1 MVVHLLMD
9 IKKGVSG
16 LILAAMV
23 LGFSVSASSGN
34 PVYAGKTGNETN
46 PASTYD
52 LSTADFLP
60 SDTKDGAYTAK
71 ITVPAFDQAKLYWD
85 STGDPEFSM
94 RVCETSD
101 PESSN
106 DSENWSD
113 WQNFMESG
121 QTYLRNISGL
131 FSLNL
136 FSSEPEKLAIEI
148 RSDNFENA
156 NPSNIRLELASEKKD
171 LRSTIS
177 MIVVM
182 LAAGGALYIKK
193 RRMVQN

>member
-16 LILAAMV
+16 LILTATILA
-23 LGFSVSASSGN
+23 FSVSASSGC
-34 PVYAGKTGNETN
+34 PVYAGNESGFT
-46 PASTYD
+46 SSYE
-52 LSTADFLP
+52 LSTTEFLP
-60 SDTKDGAYTAK
+60 SETKDGTYTAT
-71 ITVPAFDQAKLYWD
+71 ITVPTFDQAKLYWD
-85 STGDPEFSM
+85 STSDPEFSM
-94 RVCETSD
+94 RVCED
-101 PESSN
+101 PES
-106 DSENWSD
+106 DSSESSGDWSD

-121 QTYLRNISGL
+121 QTYLRSISGL

-148 RSDNFENA
+148 RSENFENA
-156 NPSNIRLELASEKKD
+156 NLSNIRLELSSEKKD

-193 RRMVQN
+193 RRRM